1 VLASKK
7 KAKRTPKLKL
17 VGKSSQI
24 CEGKG
29 QSTHCSY
36 CSYYSCYCHVGN
48 DTMVSHSHAHAK
60 NVHASHAHIVH
71 SPFARTPH
79 VRHNVPHDKIV
90 HMPNVK

>member
-1 VLASKK
+1 
-7 KAKRTPKLKL
+7 
-17 VGKSSQI
+17 
-24 CEGKG
+24 
-29 QSTHCSY
+29 
-36 CSYYSCYCHVGN
+36 
-48 DTMVSHSHAHAK
+48 MVSHSHAHAK